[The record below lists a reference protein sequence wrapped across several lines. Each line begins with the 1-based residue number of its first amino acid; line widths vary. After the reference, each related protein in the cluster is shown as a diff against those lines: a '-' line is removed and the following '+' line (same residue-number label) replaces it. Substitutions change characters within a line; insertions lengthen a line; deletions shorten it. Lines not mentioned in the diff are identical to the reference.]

1 MTLRFR
7 TFPPAVLLLLSLSS
21 LHAFAQPEQFQKEIE
36 RIAGTAKGKA
46 GVAVMDLQ
54 SRETFTVNGRE
65 RFPMQSVFKFPL
77 ALLVLD
83 QVDKGKLALE
93 ENIHVT
99 RADLMPDTH
108 SPVRDQYPDGDVDL
122 PLRKLLRYTVSLS
135 DNSACDILFRLVG
148 GPKKVETYMHGLG
161 VKGIAVAADEHQMH
175 QAWEVQYTNWCQ
187 PAAMLQLLHLFHQGK
202 VLSPD
207 SGALLLKFMT
217 ETPTGPRRIRGMLP
231 ENAVVAH
238 KTGTSGTNPKGITA
252 ATNDVG
258 IVTLPS
264 GKKVAVVVFVSDS
277 AGGMELRE
285 GVIARISKLA
295 WDYFP
300 GRQ

>member
-161 VKGIAVAADEHQMH
+161 VKGIAVAADEHKMN
-175 QAWEVQYTNWCQ
+175 QAW
-187 PAAMLQLLHLFHQGK
+187 
-202 VLSPD
+202 
-207 SGALLLKFMT
+207 
-217 ETPTGPRRIRGMLP
+217 
-231 ENAVVAH
+231 
-238 KTGTSGTNPKGITA
+238 
-252 ATNDVG
+252 
-258 IVTLPS
+258 
-264 GKKVAVVVFVSDS
+264 
-277 AGGMELRE
+277 
-285 GVIARISKLA
+285 
-295 WDYFP
+295 
-300 GRQ
+300 